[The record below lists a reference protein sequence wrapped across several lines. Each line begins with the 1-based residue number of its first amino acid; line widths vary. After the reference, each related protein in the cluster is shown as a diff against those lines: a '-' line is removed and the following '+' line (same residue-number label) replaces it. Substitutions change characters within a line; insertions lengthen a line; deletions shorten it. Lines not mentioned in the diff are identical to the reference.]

1 MNRFTQLTTAGLLA
15 TTLLLTGCASKW
27 DQRMAALKKDPMATA
42 TWEGIELLTT
52 EESANDSYKS
62 PGPSVTY
69 CYKSAF
75 SPDDTFT
82 TLLETAL
89 GSDWKE
95 ESHLRTSQT
104 AVASK
109 KILYGGIYY
118 SHATLVVTTNP
129 KACDQASSAN
139 IQITLRAD

>member
-62 PGPSVTY
+62 PGPSITL
-69 CYKSAF
+69 CYRSTL
-75 SPDDTFT
+75 PDEDTFKT
-82 TLLETAL
+82 IL
-89 GSDWKE
+89 S
-95 ESHLRTSQT
+95 T
-104 AVASK
+104 AVNNGWVEKPAIRTK
-109 KILYGGIYY
+109 VTTVATKELPYGWHTYTA
-118 SHATLVVTTNP
+118 ATLSIAAGTKTCRKTPDGNVHL
-129 KACDQASSAN
+129 
-139 IQITLRAD
+139 TLRAG